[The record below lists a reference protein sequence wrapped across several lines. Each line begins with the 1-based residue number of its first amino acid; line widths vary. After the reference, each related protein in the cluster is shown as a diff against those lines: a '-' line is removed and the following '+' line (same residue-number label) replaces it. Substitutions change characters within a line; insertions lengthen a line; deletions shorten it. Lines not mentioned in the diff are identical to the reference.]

1 MNFFEIMGIELTKVK
16 RTMILPIIV
25 IPPLIVVI
33 SGIANLSRYLTPEY
47 TKAWAAMFIQIA
59 LVNAYYLLP
68 LSMVV
73 VCVMIFNIETKN
85 NGVLK
90 MLSLPI
96 NKKALSLAKFCVAM
110 FYLFVEMVVFLAV
123 FLIAGVFA
131 ANTYNLSETIPTAY
145 LLKNCAGIFLTMLPC
160 LAVIWAV
167 TVLLKRTL
175 PSIAINI
182 FLVIPGVL
190 VANTPLWVIYPYCYS
205 GYFVSSSLHDFTAQM
220 SEISL
225 EIFTFVPIAIV
236 IFAFALILSA
246 FRFGKTE
253 GVI

>member
-1 MNFFEIMGIELTKVK
+1 MNFFEIFKIELVKVK

-33 SGIANLSRYLTPEY
+33 SGIANLSRYFTPEY
-47 TKAWAAMFIQIA
+47 TNAWAAMFIQSA
-59 LVNAYYLLP
+59 LVYAYYLLP

-73 VCVMIFNIETKN
+73 VCVMISNIETKN

-96 NKKALSLAKFCVAM
+96 SSKLLSLTKFCVAV
-110 FYLFVEMVVFLAV
+110 FILFIEMVVFLVV

-131 ANTYNLSETIPTAY
+131 ANSFNLSETIPIAY
-145 LLKNCAGIFLTMLPC
+145 LLKNCAAIYLTMLPC
-160 LAVIWAV
+160 LVVIWAV
-167 TVLLKRTL
+167 TVLLKKTL
-175 PSIAINI
+175 PSIALNI
-182 FLVIPGVL
+182 FLVIPGIL
-190 VANTPLWVIYPYCYS
+190 IANTPLWVIYPYCYS

-220 SEISL
+220 SETSF
-225 EIFTFVPIAIV
+225 EIFPFIPVAIV

-246 FRFGKTE
+246 FRFGKND
-253 GVI
+253 G